1 MAEGTFERLCSIG
14 IVPSHMTHKAGSE
27 LELLSTLITEE
38 RGSIHANSFVRGQ
51 FALSLESLV
60 ASNPRESALAGMI
73 LEMSCEQASN
83 LESLSASLTGAGVHL
98 TIVDSKAGC
107 SGKVPA
113 TINLWARKHLGAA
126 GCLLYMCFH
135 LVSCQYRIEAG
146 RSPNHPDDEFLMIRG
161 PLVACLFLL

>member
-14 IVPSHMTHKAGSE
+14 IVPSHMTHKTGSE

-38 RGSIHANSFVRGQ
+38 RGSIHANSLVRGQ

-60 ASNPRESALAGMI
+60 ASIPRESALAGMI
-73 LEMSCEQASN
+73 LEMSCEHVSN
-83 LESLSASLTGAGVHL
+83 IESLSASLTGAGVHL

-113 TINLWARKHLGAA
+113 TINLCAA
-126 GCLLYMCFH
+126 GCLLYMGFH

-146 RSPNHPDDEFLMIRG
+146 RSLNHPDDEFLIRG

>member
-1 MAEGTFERLCSIG
+1 
-14 IVPSHMTHKAGSE
+14 MTHKTGSE

-38 RGSIHANSFVRGQ
+38 RGSIHANSLVRGQ

-60 ASNPRESALAGMI
+60 ASIPRESALAGMI
-73 LEMSCEQASN
+73 LEMSCEQVSN

-98 TIVDSKAGC
+98 SIVDSKSGC
-107 SGKVPA
+107 SGKVP
-113 TINLWARKHLGAA
+113 A